1 MFKREDFPKTMERAS
16 DFIGAV
22 NPEVPEGI
30 TWKSCES
37 ILMALGHNA
46 KPDDSME
53 MKMVYL
59 ASISALSDINQFF
72 RRVQKMAK
80 NQTKELASSGAD
92 VELAKVSGSDLQKS
106 LSEMLDLA
114 TESPYHFSM
123 LIMLLSTG
131 IAALHEY
138 CAKIGRAHV

>member
-80 NQTKELASSGAD
+80 NQTKELAS
-92 VELAKVSGSDLQKS
+92 
-106 LSEMLDLA
+106 
-114 TESPYHFSM
+114 
-123 LIMLLSTG
+123 
-131 IAALHEY
+131 
-138 CAKIGRAHV
+138 